1 MLPANLP
8 PTFQGRSL
16 KFPYELIVGT
26 CRASASAMRSSS
38 SLGPTG
44 ANSVSCV
51 MKVPI
56 RVYNHVVVNVTPRSY
71 DLLWPVTRQ
80 HATAE
85 FAPKVVDGPLKNA
98 SESNKGSA
106 PPPSSSSSRSL
117 DETREYGRCLLGT
130 LISGSITSGATA
142 KSVDAGDLEREI
154 ESENGSLTGRRE
166 ATEIITRNPR
176 KFSYDVNEDGVK
188 VTVLPFPKSARRLG
202 ETECCWQ
209 WVFLRLLHF

>member
-1 MLPANLP
+1 MPLPMFEVQPAMLTVNLSLAPGESRTCEHTYSLMLPANLP

-80 HATAE
+80 
-85 FAPKVVDGPLKNA
+85 
-98 SESNKGSA
+98 
-106 PPPSSSSSRSL
+106 
-117 DETREYGRCLLGT
+117 
-130 LISGSITSGATA
+130 
-142 KSVDAGDLEREI
+142 
-154 ESENGSLTGRRE
+154 
-166 ATEIITRNPR
+166 
-176 KFSYDVNEDGVK
+176 
-188 VTVLPFPKSARRLG
+188 
-202 ETECCWQ
+202 
-209 WVFLRLLHF
+209 LRTQGHG

>member
-1 MLPANLP
+1 MPLPMFEVQPAMLTVNLSLAPGESRTYTTYSLMLPANLP
-8 PTFQGRSL
+8 LTFQGRSL

-56 RVYNHVVVNVTPRSY
+56 RVYNHVIVNVTPRSY

-98 SESNKGSA
+98 
-106 PPPSSSSSRSL
+106 
-117 DETREYGRCLLGT
+117 
-130 LISGSITSGATA
+130 
-142 KSVDAGDLEREI
+142 
-154 ESENGSLTGRRE
+154 
-166 ATEIITRNPR
+166 
-176 KFSYDVNEDGVK
+176 
-188 VTVLPFPKSARRLG
+188 
-202 ETECCWQ
+202 
-209 WVFLRLLHF
+209 